1 MIMYFAIG
9 LIIFYILVIAAL
21 ALALVFFVA
30 KRLED
35 KKKETFEKRD
45 N

>member
-1 MIMYFAIG
+1 MLLFIPFLPIIIIASAIAI
-9 LIIFYILVIAAL
+9 LIYVI
-21 ALALVFFVA
+21 V
-30 KRLED
+30 KRFED

>member
-1 MIMYFAIG
+1 MYFAIG